1 MTAKAIPLHIPHI
14 NVDPGAGWDIR
25 PKYKFVRHIGSG
37 AYGSV
42 CAALAVSTHTSVAIK
57 RFRCIFSDP
66 SKCKRALREVELL
79 FAMRHPYIVR
89 AYDVFMR
96 QGSDLYLVMELGQ
109 LDLANLRRTTFLV
122 DTQIRILMYRLI
134 VALNYIHSGG
144 ILHRDI
150 KPANILTDADCT
162 VKLCDFGLSR
172 GINGTG
178 PECCKTSAGSE
189 ISLEDDE
196 SLREMDEGITEAPKT
211 VHCKFEVNFERSSN
225 KKLGAGEKS
234 IALLELKEK
243 EQRDIILMASKEFSD
258 EGQLSGHV
266 ATRWY
271 RAPEII
277 LLKKHYDSS
286 VDMWGAGCV
295 LAELLEMTKENQPT
309 IDRRLPLFPGHS
321 CFPLSPSQE
330 GNVSEVPVTPHDQ
343 LNVILSTLGEAS
355 AEDVGFLKNY
365 QAEVYVHMLSN
376 SKKKVN
382 FAERFPAADANAVD
396 LLSRLLAF
404 NPAQRIKA
412 QEALEHTFFQKVRD
426 KKQEMVMKCP
436 VTLVTDTETEL
447 SLQAL
452 ANKVLGKVLG
462 SKCGVRSC

>member
-1 MTAKAIPLHIPHI
+1 MTAKALPLHIPHI

-25 PKYKFVRHIGSG
+25 PKYRFVRHIGSG

-42 CAALAVSTHTSVAIK
+42 CAALVAGTRVAVAIK
-57 RFRCIFSDP
+57 RFRCVFSD
-66 SKCKRALREVELL
+66 SSRCKRVLREVELL
-79 FAMRHPYIVR
+79 FAMKHPYIVR

-109 LDLANLRRTTFLV
+109 FDLANLRRTTFLV
-122 DTQIRILMYRLI
+122 DAQVRILMYRLL

-150 KPANILTDADCT
+150 KPGNILANADCT

-172 GINGTG
+172 SIGGTG

-196 SLREMDEGITEAPKT
+196 SFKEMDEGITAAPKT
-211 VHCKFEVNFERSSN
+211 VHCKFEVNFERST
-225 KKLGAGEKS
+225 KKPNALEKS
-234 IALLELKEK
+234 VALLELKEK
-243 EQRDIILMASKEFSD
+243 EQRDIILMLSKEYSN

-330 GNVSEVPVTPHDQ
+330 GNVSEVPVTPNDQ
-343 LNVILSTLGEAS
+343 LNVILSTLGEVG
-355 AEDVGFLKNY
+355 AEDLDFFKNY
-365 QAEVYVHMLSN
+365 QAEAYVHMLSSNNFPN
-376 SKKKVN
+376 SKKRVN
-382 FAERFPAADANAVD
+382 LAERFPGADASAVD
-396 LLSRLLAF
+396 LLGKLLAF
-404 NPAQRIKA
+404 NPAQRMTA
-412 QEALEHTFFQKVRD
+412 REALEHTFFRKVRD
-426 KKQEMVMKCP
+426 KKQEVVMQCP
-436 VTLVTDTETEL
+436 VALVTDAQTQL

-462 SKCGVRSC
+462 SK